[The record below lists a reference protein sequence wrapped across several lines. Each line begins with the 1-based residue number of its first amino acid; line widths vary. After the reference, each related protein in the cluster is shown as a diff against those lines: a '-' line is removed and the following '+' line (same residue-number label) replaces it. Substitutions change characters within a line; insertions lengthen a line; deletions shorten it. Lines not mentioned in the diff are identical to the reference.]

1 MEFKFEDLLE
11 SIDIQCVSYE
21 EFTDRLSILNISDKS
36 GNFEIKSDIK
46 TFLNRVV
53 KKPSDDRIIRLEQYQ
68 QNLYKMLVSDAHES
82 LKIWYD
88 LYVGL
93 KMSDEEYLKL
103 PSGNC
108 LNEKTFIGSTNSKY
122 GKFSKNINFCDF
134 YNTKKLYSNDS
145 EYVFGLIKVMYER
158 FHIRNSLVGPAF
170 FDHICNMTSYKQIW
184 TDFMIGANKA
194 SIFNPYTYKSILDTL
209 FEGDVLFAPVM
220 GWNSYQ
226 QAFYNSNFKHFISTD
241 VIPNVVENSHR
252 IHDC

>member
-1 MEFKFEDLLE
+1 MDYVIKILREVCEGNSTELRALL
-11 SIDIQCVSYE
+11 DTDPE
-21 EFTDRLSILNISDKS
+21 EGVYFVGNYKTHQNDRFTSLAAAK
-36 GNFEIKSDIK
+36 
-46 TFLNRVV
+46 
-53 KKPSDDRIIRLEQYQ
+53 QYQ
-68 QNLYKMLVSDAHES
+68 QNLCKMLVSDAHES

-93 KMSDEEYLKL
+93 KMSDDEYLKL

-170 FDHICNMTSYKQIW
+170 FDHICNMTSYKQIDYSDGNFV
-184 TDFMIGANKA
+184 TVAQFIYPGTNSVAEVEYAA
-194 SIFNPYTYKSILDTL
+194 SVKLNTTGPPRQLELYSATAAVKV
-209 FEGDVLFAPVM
+209 G
-220 GWNSYQ
+220 
-226 QAFYNSNFKHFISTD
+226 
-241 VIPNVVENSHR
+241 
-252 IHDC
+252 